1 MTNFIESMNGS
12 NITVNQ
18 TQARSGGVMEAIVPP
33 MEVVVH
39 DTEIVEVMVAG
50 RDQMMESMDM
60 VVVATP
66 MAIMMS
72 MVVEMVA
79 MVATIT
85 MVVMVGV
92 IIGIQ
97 AVARI
102 RALALQSCIFK
113 LYYKSFSFC

>member
-1 MTNFIESMNGS
+1 M
-12 NITVNQ
+12 
-18 TQARSGGVMEAIVPP
+18 PP

-39 DTEIVEVMVAG
+39 DTEIMEVMVAR
-50 RDQMMESMDM
+50 RDQMEERVDM

-66 MAIMMS
+66 VAIMMS
-72 MVVEMVA
+72 MVVE

-92 IIGIQ
+92 IIVIQ
-97 AVARI
+97 VVAWI

>member
-1 MTNFIESMNGS
+1 
-12 NITVNQ
+12 
-18 TQARSGGVMEAIVPP
+18 MEAIVPP

-50 RDQMMESMDM
+50 RDQMMERVDM

-79 MVATIT
+79 MVATI
-85 MVVMVGV
+85 MVAVMVE
-92 IIGIQ
+92 ILI
-97 AVARI
+97 
-102 RALALQSCIFK
+102 LD
-113 LYYKSFSFC
+113 

>member
-1 MTNFIESMNGS
+1 MTFSNEQAMTDAIESMNGS
-12 NITVNQ
+12 NVTVNT
-18 TQARSGGVMEAIVPP
+18 TQPRSGGVMEAIVPP

-79 MVATIT
+79 MVATI
-85 MVVMVGV
+85 MVAVMVE
-92 IIGIQ
+92 I
-97 AVARI
+97 
-102 RALALQSCIFK
+102 LL
-113 LYYKSFSFC
+113 LD

>member
-1 MTNFIESMNGS
+1 MTFSNEQTMMDAIESMNGS
-12 NITVNQ
+12 NVTVNT
-18 TQARSGGVMEAIVPP
+18 TQPRSGGVMEAIVPP

-79 MVATIT
+79 MVATI
-85 MVVMVGV
+85 MVAVMVE
-92 IIGIQ
+92 ILI
-97 AVARI
+97 
-102 RALALQSCIFK
+102 LD
-113 LYYKSFSFC
+113 

>member
-1 MTNFIESMNGS
+1 MTFSNEQAMTDAIESMNGS
-12 NITVNQ
+12 NITVNT
-18 TQARSGGVMEAIVPP
+18 TQPRSGGVMEAIVPP

-50 RDQMMESMDM
+50 RDQMMERVDM

-79 MVATIT
+79 MVATI
-85 MVVMVGV
+85 MVAVMVE
-92 IIGIQ
+92 I
-97 AVARI
+97 
-102 RALALQSCIFK
+102 LL
-113 LYYKSFSFC
+113 LD